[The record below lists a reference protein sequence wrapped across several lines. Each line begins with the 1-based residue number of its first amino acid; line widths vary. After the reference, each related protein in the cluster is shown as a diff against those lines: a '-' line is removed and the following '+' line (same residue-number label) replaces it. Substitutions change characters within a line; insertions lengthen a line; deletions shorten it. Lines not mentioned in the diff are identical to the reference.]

1 MTDAGSVYLQ
11 LQKVARD
18 RKRPVEE
25 IFTLYGLER
34 FLARLA
40 DTSYAEDFCLKGGLL
55 LSAHAL
61 RRPTRDIDMQA
72 LDFRL
77 DTEHVSEVVKAVCSH
92 ATVQDGIVFDS
103 DAMQIEQIRDQ
114 DEYSGLR
121 VSLPALLGRARI
133 AIKLDISTG
142 DPIWPEP
149 ERIELPSMLGGVV
162 AMHGH
167 PLVTVIAEKT
177 VTMLQRGTTSTRW
190 RDLLDV
196 AILSDR
202 FEFRAGDVM
211 EASMQV
217 AAHRGVELRPLRPLM
232 DAYSSIGQAK
242 WAAWRRKLKVED
254 LCRQNLDEQVELVLT
269 FIEPVFDGS
278 AQNQQRWNPDAGAW
292 L

>member
-1 MTDAGSVYLQ
+1 
-11 LQKVARD
+11 
-18 RKRPVEE
+18 
-25 IFTLYGLER
+25 
-34 FLARLA
+34 
-40 DTSYAEDFCLKGGLL
+40 
-55 LSAHAL
+55 
-61 RRPTRDIDMQA
+61 
-72 LDFRL
+72 
-77 DTEHVSEVVKAVCSH
+77 
-92 ATVQDGIVFDS
+92 
-103 DAMQIEQIRDQ
+103 MQIEQIRDE
-114 DEYSGLR
+114 DEYGGLR

-133 AIKLDISTG
+133 SIKLDISTG

-149 ERIELPSMLGGVV
+149 EQIELPSLLGGVV

-167 PLVTVIAEKT
+167 PLVTVIAKKT
-177 VTMLQRGTTSTRW
+177 ITMLQRGTSSTRW

-196 AILSDR
+196 AVLSDR
-202 FEFRAGDVM
+202 FELGAGDVR

-217 AAHRGVELRPLRPLM
+217 AAHRGVELGSLRALM
-232 DAYSSIGQAK
+232 DGYSSMGQAK

>member
-1 MTDAGSVYLQ
+1 MTAVYLQ

-18 RKRPVEE
+18 RKRPADE

-40 DTSYAEDFCLKGGLL
+40 KTPYKDDFCLKGGVL

-72 LDFRL
+72 LDFQL
-77 DTEHVSEVVKAVCSH
+77 DVDHVTEVVKALCDV
-92 ATVQDGIVFDS
+92 VVDDGMTFDS
-103 DAMQIEQIRDQ
+103 AAMKIEEIRDEE
-114 DEYSGLR
+114 EYSGLR
-121 VSLPALLGRARI
+121 VSLPARLHRAKI
-133 AIKLDISTG
+133 SIKLDISTG

-149 ERIELPSMLGGVV
+149 EQIELPSLLGGVV
-162 AMHGH
+162 KMQGH

-196 AILSDR
+196 AVMSDR
-202 FEFRAGDVM
+202 FEFGAADVR
-211 EASMQV
+211 EAVSQV
-217 AAHRGVELRPLRPLM
+217 AAHRGVELRPLRALM
-232 DAYSSIGQAK
+232 EGYGTIGQAR
-242 WAAWRRKLKVED
+242 WAAWRQKLKVED
-254 LCRQNLDEQVELVLT
+254 LCEPDLDEQVVRVLS

-278 AQNQQRWNPDAGAW
+278 AEGHHRWSPDARSW
-292 L
+292 S